1 MQQKSI
7 KGKPPSQV
15 RLSKCLAVAN
25 TILTTSTAR
34 PKTFK
39 ESRYPVYWVEV
50 FDEAYQKWLAVDPL
64 VTRTVNKAQKLEP
77 PASDSANDL
86 VYAIAFDEDGTAK
99 DVTRRYAKA
108 YNAKTRRSRI
118 EATKDGQRWLRRAM
132 RMYKGPKQVSRDHET
147 EVSHTNDMRRIET
160 RLKMPSWP
168 RKSLLSQCHEMYKT
182 SRIIL
187 IMH

>member
-7 KGKPPSQV
+7 KGMHPLQV
-15 RLSKCLAVAN
+15 RLAN
-25 TILTTSTAR
+25 IPKTTITSLTMITAR
-34 PKTFK
+34 PRTFK
-39 ESRYPVYWVEV
+39 ESKYPVYWVEV

-86 VYAIAFDEDGTAK
+86 MYAIAFDEDGCAK

-118 EATKDGQRWLRRAM
+118 EATKDGQRWLKRAM
-132 RMYKGPKQVSRDHET
+132 RMYKGRKQVSRDL
-147 EVSHTNDMRRIET
+147 VSRRVI
-160 RLKMPSWP
+160 S
-168 RKSLLSQCHEMYKT
+168 
-182 SRIIL
+182 
-187 IMH
+187 